1 MRGGLAD
8 RSWFICA
15 MNSVALAIQSQPA
28 RPDRVAV
35 AGGNHDSGVV
45 VSGLGDAIDDLEF
58 SAGTGANHCADCY
71 RERTDD
77 FSAFEHHHLAVGN
90 ADQPLAG
97 GPSRTR
103 VLPR

>member
-15 MNSVALAIQSQPA
+15 VNSEALAIQSQPA
-28 RPDRVAV
+28 RPDRVTD
-35 AGGNHDSGVV
+35 AGMV
-45 VSGLGDAIDDLEF
+45 VSAVGDAIDDLEF

-77 FSAFEHHHLAVGN
+77 FSAFEHHQLAVGN
-90 ADQPLAG
+90 ADQHLAG
-97 GPSRTR
+97 GPSRTE
-103 VLPR
+103 VPRRCG